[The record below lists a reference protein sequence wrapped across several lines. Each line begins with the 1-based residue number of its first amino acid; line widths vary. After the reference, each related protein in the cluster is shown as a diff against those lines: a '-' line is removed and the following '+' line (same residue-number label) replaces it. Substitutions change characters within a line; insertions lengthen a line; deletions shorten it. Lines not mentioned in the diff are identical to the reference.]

1 MRQDDWLGTYL
12 SIGLVAIRPNT
23 LELLRRIETRARSS
37 VAERPAH
44 NRLVIGSNPVGPTIW
59 LLNGWHNAHGV
70 FSMVMNT

>member
-1 MRQDDWLGTYL
+1 MENC
-12 SIGLVAIRPNT
+12 NT
-23 LELLRRIETRARSS
+23 
-37 VAERPAH
+37 H